1 MPYLIAIDIGTTHCK
16 AIVTTDMAEV
26 LFEDKAGYPSH
37 KPQAGYHE
45 QDPEQILA
53 AVIQVLGTAADSI
66 PDKENILA
74 VSFSAAM
81 HSLIAVGK
89 DGKPLTRLWT
99 WADTRSIRIA
109 AELKTTEEGKRL
121 HLQTGTPIHPMSPLC
136 KIAWMKREMP
146 EVFAATHKFISG
158 KEYVFQKLTGVYE
171 TDIAMASATGLLDVQ
186 SLNWSKEALSVAGI
200 TEEKL
205 SALVQPTDKL
215 PQLLSAY
222 AGKLNLPPAVPV
234 FHGGSDG
241 SLANT
246 GAGAVLPGE
255 AALTIGTSGAIRI
268 LNDQPVRDPE
278 NRLFNYRLDKD
289 VYLPG
294 GAINNGG
301 ILLEWFVKT
310 FTDNSKSFDEY
321 LTDLLPQVK
330 GIPPGCDGLIFLP
343 YVYGERA
350 PVWDAG
356 ASGMFVG
363 IKAIHTRAHY
373 LRAVLEGVGFGLK
386 QVLEALEENDVVINT
401 LFAGGGFV
409 ESPEWLQIVTDI
421 LQKPVRVSLTADA
434 SSMGAVF
441 MAMKALGLIKN
452 WAQVKRFIQDGE
464 IYMPGSFHPYTS
476 GFEIYRSLYQKTAFT
491 SYQDNPRR
499 QPGF

>member
-1 MPYLIAIDIGTTHCK
+1 MPYFIAIDIGTTHCK

-37 KPQAGYHE
+37 QPQSGYHE
-45 QDPEQILA
+45 QDPEQILGA
-53 AVIQVLGTAADSI
+53 AIQVLGKAADSI
-66 PDKENILA
+66 SDKENILA
-74 VSFSAAM
+74 ISFSAAM

-89 DGKPLTRLWT
+89 DGKPLTSLWT
-99 WADTRSIRIA
+99 WADTRSISIA
-109 AELKTTEEGKRL
+109 AELKDTEQGKRI
-121 HLQTGTPIHPMSPLC
+121 HQQTGTPIHPMSPLC
-136 KIAWMKREMP
+136 KIAWIKREMP
-146 EVFAATHKFISG
+146 DVFAATHKFISG
-158 KEYVFQKLTGVYE
+158 KEYLLHQLTGVYE

-186 SLNWSKEALSVAGI
+186 SLSWNEEALSLAGI
-200 TEEKL
+200 TKEKL
-205 SALVQPTDKL
+205 SALAQPTDRL
-215 PQLLSAY
+215 PQLLPAF
-222 AGKLNLPPAVPV
+222 AKKLSLPANVLFV
-234 FHGGSDG
+234 HGGSDG

-255 AALTIGTSGAIRI
+255 AALTIGTSGAIRV
-268 LNDQPVRDPE
+268 LHDQPVRDRQ

-301 ILLEWFVKT
+301 ILLEWFIKT
-310 FTDNSKSFDEY
+310 FTDNIKSFDEY
-321 LTDLLPQVK
+321 LADLLPQVRD
-330 GIPPGCDGLIFLP
+330 IPAGSEGLIFLP
-343 YVYGERA
+343 YVHGERA

-386 QVLEALEENDVVINT
+386 QVLEALEDNGVVINT

-421 LQKPVRVSLTADA
+421 LQKTVKVSLTADA

-441 MAMKALGLIKN
+441 MGMKALGIIGD
-452 WAQVKRFIQDGE
+452 WSEVKRFMKDDE
-464 IYMPGSFHPYTS
+464 TYKPGSFQPYQR
-476 GFEIYRSLYQKTAFT
+476 GFEIYQSLYQKTIFT
-491 SYQDNPRR
+491 GY
-499 QPGF
+499 